1 MDQASV
7 SRSVRVWD
15 LPTRIVHWS
24 LAALVFLLWWT
35 SNGDDIALHKLLG
48 FALLALLAFR
58 LWWGFFGSETA
69 RFSDFLR
76 GPRAIAS
83 YLRTGTA
90 ATRGHNPLGAL
101 SVVAL
106 LALLLTESGLGLFA
120 IDEDGLEAGPLS
132 SYVSFDTAQ
141 LATHYHAL
149 LFDILVGFIAL
160 HIMAVLV
167 YLALG
172 QNLIMAM
179 FSGRKHFTSLMV
191 EPRRARLSSLLI
203 GLVLASALFAVLWYL
218 DR

>member
-1 MDQASV
+1 M

-15 LPTRIVHWS
+15 LPTRVVHWS
-24 LAALVFLLWWT
+24 LAALVLLLWWT
-35 SNGDDIALHKLLG
+35 SRNDDIALHKLLG

-69 RFSDFLR
+69 RFSDFLK
-76 GPRAIAS
+76 GPRAIGA

-90 ATRGHNPLGAL
+90 ATPGHNPLGAL
-101 SVVAL
+101 SVVVL

-132 SYVSFDTAQ
+132 PYVSFETAQ
-141 LATHYHAL
+141 LAAHYHAL
-149 LFDILVGFIAL
+149 VFDILVGFIAL
-160 HIMAVLV
+160 HIIAVLV

-172 QNLIMAM
+172 QNLIAAM
-179 FSGRKHFTSLMV
+179 IIGRKNVASPIA
-191 EPRRARLSSLLI
+191 EPQRAPLWSLLI
-203 GLVLASALFAVLWYL
+203 GLALASTLFVLLWCF

>member
-1 MDQASV
+1 V

-24 LAALVFLLWWT
+24 LAALVLLLWWT
-35 SNGDDIALHKLLG
+35 SRNDDIALHKLLG

-69 RFSDFLR
+69 RFSDFLK
-76 GPRAIAS
+76 GPRAIGA
-83 YLRTGTA
+83 YLRTGAT

-101 SVVAL
+101 SVVIL

-141 LATHYHAL
+141 LAAHYHAL
-149 LFDILVGFIAL
+149 VFDVLVGFTAL
-160 HIMAVLV
+160 HIIAVLV
-167 YLALG
+167 YFALG
-172 QNLIMAM
+172 QNLIAAM
-179 FSGRKHFTSLMV
+179 ISGRKNVVFPIA
-191 EPRRARLSSLLI
+191 EPQRAPLWSLLI
-203 GLVLASALFAVLWYL
+203 GLALASTLFVLLWCF

>member
-1 MDQASV
+1 MNSSA
-7 SRSVRVWD
+7 RVWD
-15 LPTRIVHWS
+15 LPTRIVHW
-24 LAALVFLLWWT
+24 LIAALVLLLWWT
-35 SNGDDIALHKLLG
+35 SKGDDIALHKLFG

-69 RFSDFLR
+69 RFSDFVR
-76 GPRAIAS
+76 GPRAVAA
-83 YLRTGTA
+83 YVRAGTT

-101 SVVAL
+101 SVLAL
-106 LALLLTESGLGLFA
+106 LALLLIESGLGLFA

-160 HIMAVLV
+160 HIMAVLA

-172 QNLIMAM
+172 QNLIAAM
-179 FSGRKHFTSLMV
+179 FSGRKHFASPTAD
-191 EPRRARLSSLLI
+191 PRRASLSSLLI
-203 GLVLASALFAVLWYL
+203 GLGIACALFALLWSL